1 MENKDVRKKFNFAN
15 VKIPHTYVLIFA
27 IIIIAA
33 ILTYIVP
40 AGEYDRYKNEK
51 DITVIDPESYH
62 RVEQSP
68 TGFLDIFDSVTS
80 GMKAAAG
87 IIFFVFIVGGSFQ
100 IITGTGAIDIGIGK
114 IVKAM
119 NGREKLLIP
128 ILCFT
133 FSLGGAFMGMSN
145 ESLIFV
151 PIGIALARKV
161 GFDALV
167 GTAMVTVSMA
177 GGFAAGIMNPFN
189 IGIAQGIAE
198 LPMFS
203 GVGYRVL
210 IHIVLLTVLSLYLMR
225 YADKVKKD
233 PSKSIVHE
241 LEKEEASNVN
251 DIDINDNMQLKHYL
265 TLITVF
271 VGFAYLIYGVF
282 KYEWGTDE
290 MATVFLAMGV
300 IGGLLGGLKPS
311 NIGKEFVS
319 GAKALTFGALVIG
332 LSRGILIV
340 LQDGMILDT
349 IVRSFSSFLG
359 KLPPQ
364 LTAAGMYFIHAIL
377 NFLIPSG
384 SGQAAAT
391 MPLMI
396 PMGDLTGVTR
406 QIAVLAFALS
416 DGITNSINPTSSNMN
431 SYLSLSK
438 ITYPQWL
445 KFIGP
450 IIGMWFLIGLA
461 FVLVGNVFGYGPF

>member
-1 MENKDVRKKFNFAN
+1 
-15 VKIPHTYVLIFA
+15 
-27 IIIIAA
+27 
-33 ILTYIVP
+33 
-40 AGEYDRYKNEK
+40 
-51 DITVIDPESYH
+51 
-62 RVEQSP
+62 
-68 TGFLDIFDSVTS
+68 
-80 GMKAAAG
+80 MKATAG
-87 IIFFVFIVGGSFQ
+87 LIFFVFIVGGSFQ

-119 NGREKLLIP
+119 NGKEKFLIP

-189 IGIAQGIAE
+189 VGIAQGIAE
-198 LPMFS
+198 LPLFS

-210 IHIVLLTVLSLYLMR
+210 IHIVLLTILSVYLMK
-225 YADKVKKD
+225 YADKIKKD
-233 PSKSIVHE
+233 PAKSIVYE
-241 LEKEEASNVN
+241 LEKVEAANVN
-251 DIDINDNMQLKHYL
+251 DIDIEANMQAKHYMVLL
-265 TLITVF
+265 TIV
-271 VGFAYLIYGVF
+271 VGFVYLIHGVF

-300 IGGLLGGLKPS
+300 IGGILGGLKPS
-311 NIGKEFVS
+311 KIGKEFVS
-319 GAKALTFGALVIG
+319 GAKELAFGALVIG

-340 LQDGMILDT
+340 LQNGMILDT
-349 IVRSFSSFLG
+349 IVRSFSNVLSQ
-359 KLPPQ
+359 LPPQ
-364 LTAAGMYFIHAIL
+364 LTAIGMYLIHAVL

-396 PMGDLTGVTR
+396 PVADLTGVTR

-416 DGITNSINPTSSNMN
+416 DGITNSINPTASNMN

-438 ITYPQWL
+438 VTYPQWI

-450 IIGMWFLIGLA
+450 LIGMWFIAGLI
-461 FVLVGNVFGYGPF
+461 FVVAGNMIGYGPF

>member
-1 MENKDVRKKFNFAN
+1 MDKEVRKKFDFAK
-15 VKIPHTYVLIFA
+15 VKIPHTYVLIFT
-27 IIIIAA
+27 IIIVAA
-33 ILTYIVP
+33 IFTYIIP
-40 AGEYDRYKNEK
+40 AGEYDRYENEK
-51 DITVIDPESYH
+51 GITVIDPESYH
-62 RVEQSP
+62 SVDQSP
-68 TGFLDIFDSVTS
+68 TGFLEIFDAVPS
-80 GMKAAAG
+80 GMKATAG
-87 IIFFVFIVGGSFQ
+87 LIFFVFIVGGSFQ
-100 IITGTGAIDIGIGK
+100 IITGTGAIDIGISK

-119 NGREKLLIP
+119 NGKEKLLIP

-210 IHIVLLTVLSLYLMR
+210 IHVVLLTVLSVYLMR

-233 PSKSIVHE
+233 PAKSIVHE
-241 LEKEEASNVN
+241 LEREEAANTN
-251 DIDINDNMQLKHYL
+251 DIDIEANMQVKHYL
-265 TLITVF
+265 ALLTVV
-271 VGFAYLIYGVF
+271 VGFSYLVHGVF

-290 MATVFLAMGV
+290 MATVFLAMGI

-311 NIGKEFVS
+311 KIGKEFVY
-319 GAKALTFGALVIG
+319 GAKELAFGALVIG
-332 LSRGILIV
+332 LSRGILVV
-340 LQDGMILDT
+340 LQNGMILDT
-349 IVRSFSSFLG
+349 IVRSFSNVLSQ
-359 KLPPQ
+359 LPPQ
-364 LTAAGMYFIHAIL
+364 LTATGMYLIHAVL

-396 PMGDLTGVTR
+396 PVADLTGVTR

-438 ITYPQWL
+438 VTYPQWIR
-445 KFIGP
+445 FIGP
-450 IIGMWFLIGLA
+450 LIGMWFLIGLI
-461 FVLVGNVFGYGPF
+461 FVVAGNMIGYGPF

>member
-1 MENKDVRKKFNFAN
+1 MDNERKKKFNFEN
-15 VKIPHTYVLIFA
+15 IKIPHTYVLIFT
-27 IIIIAA
+27 IIIVAA
-33 ILTYIVP
+33 LLTYIIP

-62 RVEQSP
+62 SVEQSP
-68 TGFLDIFDSVTS
+68 TGFLDLFDAVPT
-80 GMKAAAG
+80 GMKATAG
-87 IIFFVFIVGGSFQ
+87 LIFFVFIVGGSFQ
-100 IITGTGAIDIGIGK
+100 IITGTGAIDIGISK

-119 NGREKLLIP
+119 NGKEKLLIP

-167 GTAMVTVSMA
+167 GTAMVSVSMA

-189 IGIAQGIAE
+189 IGIAQDIAE

-203 GVGYRVL
+203 GVGYRIL
-210 IHIVLLTVLSLYLMR
+210 IHIVLLTILSIYLMR
-225 YADKVKKD
+225 YADKIKKD
-233 PSKSIVHE
+233 PSKSIVRD
-241 LEKEEASNVN
+241 LEKEEAGNSN
-251 DIDINDNMQLKHYL
+251 DINIEAKMQLKHYL
-265 TLITVF
+265 SLLTVV

-290 MATVFLAMGV
+290 MTTIFLAMGV

-311 NIGKEFVS
+311 QIGKEFVV
-319 GAKALTFGALVIG
+319 GAKSLAFGALVIG
-332 LSRGILIV
+332 LSRGILVV
-340 LQDGMILDT
+340 LQNGMILDT
-349 IVRSFSSFLG
+349 IVHSFSNMLN

-364 LTAAGMYFIHAIL
+364 LTAIGMYFIHAVL

-391 MPLMI
+391 MPFMI
-396 PMGDLTGVTR
+396 PVADLTGVTR
-406 QIAVLAFALS
+406 QIAVLAFAMS
-416 DGITNSINPTSSNMN
+416 DGITNSINPTASNMN
-431 SYLSLSK
+431 SYLSLAK
-438 ITYPQWL
+438 ITYPQWIR
-445 KFIGP
+445 FIGP
-450 IIGMWFLIGLA
+450 LIGIWFLTGVA
-461 FVLVGNVFGYGPF
+461 FVVIGNMIGYGPF

>member
-1 MENKDVRKKFNFAN
+1 MDKEKKKKFNFAN
-15 VKIPHTYVLIFA
+15 VKIPHTYVLIFT

-33 ILTYIVP
+33 IFTYIVP
-40 AGEYDRYKNEK
+40 AGEYDRFENEK
-51 DITVIDPESYH
+51 GITVIDPESYH
-62 RVEQSP
+62 SVEQAP
-68 TGFLDIFDSVTS
+68 TSFLGVFDAVPT
-80 GMKAAAG
+80 GMKATAG
-87 IIFFVFIVGGSFQ
+87 LIFFVFIVGGSFQ
-100 IITGTGAIDIGIGK
+100 IITGTGAIDIGISK

-198 LPMFS
+198 LPLFS
-203 GVGYRVL
+203 GVEYRVL
-210 IHIVLLTVLSLYLMR
+210 IHIVLLTILSLYLMK
-225 YADKVKKD
+225 YADKIKKD
-233 PSKSIVHE
+233 PSKSIVYQ
-241 LEKEEASNVN
+241 LEQDEAG
-251 DIDINDNMQLKHYL
+251 NDNNITIEANMQIKHYL
-265 TLITVF
+265 VLLTV
-271 VGFAYLIYGVF
+271 VLGFAYLIHGVF
-282 KYEWGTDE
+282 KYKWGTDE
-290 MATVFLAMGV
+290 MATIFLTMGI

-311 NIGKEFVS
+311 AIGKEFVS
-319 GAKALTFGALVIG
+319 GAKSLAFGALVIG
-332 LSRGILIV
+332 LSRGILVV
-340 LQDGMILDT
+340 LQNGMILDT
-349 IVRSFSSFLG
+349 IVLSFSSALQ

-364 LTAAGMYFIHAIL
+364 LTAVGMYFIHAFL

-396 PMGDLTGVTR
+396 PVADLTGVTR

-438 ITYPQWL
+438 VTYPQWL

-450 IIGMWFLIGLA
+450 VIGMWFLAGLI
-461 FVLVGNVFGYGPF
+461 FVVAGNMFGYGPF